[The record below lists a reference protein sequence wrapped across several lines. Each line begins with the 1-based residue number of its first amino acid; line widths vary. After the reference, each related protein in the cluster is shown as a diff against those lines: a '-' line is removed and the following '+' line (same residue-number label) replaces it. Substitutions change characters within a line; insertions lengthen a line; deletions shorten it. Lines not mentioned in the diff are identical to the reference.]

1 MHRLNV
7 LLLGL
12 LLLPAALPAQHAPE
26 AATGL
31 VSFRVRHLGISW
43 VIGTFHEW
51 VANIDYDPDRPEL
64 ATVTAWIDAGSFDTG
79 HPRRDADVRKHYLEV
94 EHFPA
99 IVFTSTRVERV
110 GLERL
115 RVTGDLTINNVT
127 RTVVLDTE
135 VRDTVQ
141 TPRGRRTAFSATT
154 TIYRQDFGI
163 LQNSLLERVPI
174 VGDEV
179 EITIEMEAG
188 RLQ

>member
-1 MHRLNV
+1 
-7 LLLGL
+7 
-12 LLLPAALPAQHAPE
+12 
-26 AATGL
+26 

-51 VANIDYDPDRPEL
+51 VANIDYDPERPEL
-64 ATVTAWIDAGSFDTG
+64 ASVTARIEAGSLDTG
-79 HPRRDADVRKHYLEV
+79 HPRRDADVRRHYLDV

-99 IVFTSTRVERV
+99 IVFTSTKVERV

-115 RVTGDLTINNVT
+115 RVTGDLTINDVT
-127 RTVVLDTE
+127 RSVVLDTE
-135 VRDTVQ
+135 VRDTVPQ
-141 TPRGRRTAFSATT
+141 GHRTAFSATT

-163 LQNSLLERVPI
+163 LQNSLLERMPI

-179 EITIEMEAG
+179 EITIEMETA